1 MDGVLSRTRNDGE
14 LQVPVSNSSPRELRR
29 IAYLACES
37 GLLTHLLTALGVG
50 SCGSILVISF
60 SQEIMDQA
68 DGNNTD
74 DRMDKAWHAAEAQ
87 VNSISEERM
96 DKAWQEAEAR
106 VNSSRSSSAMIN
118 GGHKLPKEETSSP
131 LMARDDTEVEDEND
145 PPRQFLVPQ
154 DCRSE
159 EMTRGTSGTPAQT
172 TENLPTN
179 SIIQRYRRFL
189 RKHEPSL
196 DILESVTE
204 RVFYGYL
211 FKNDPGIKS
220 EIYYSIWNS
229 FRFANEIILSG
240 LGDGLGTTVG
250 TRREWLA
257 GISDQEHGSFVEDM
271 VLAKLSMAI
280 PILRTFLSATTCFYP
295 AFEAWSRRSARRN
308 VSKSSYGTPLYI
320 FNNGDTLSQTAA
332 EHELPESTTDLSPKR
347 RRREWES
354 QMRSAAQMSYRLQRV
369 RFVARLTLL
378 AVSWFIQR
386 RRKLLQD
393 SHEKENRNQKSQV
406 VHSLLRRGGELDPY
420 EQVVPLRVA
429 DEEVMVAQYVGRR
442 TGRRSVA
449 RLPQTDKAATQSRY
463 PWLTRFTESITKA
476 SSSKNKVLYIYAVG
490 EILNILRPL
499 YWSRAEARQWTH
511 RFSTPQIQKRS
522 LFGSCYTY
530 RIWIAYWVS
539 LAMDLVSDRL
549 LRNVQ
554 EKAPNNGRRGAVQS
568 QGGAGRP
575 SASPSASQASL
586 DELEWRRSRH
596 GLYLLRSPMY
606 ESATRPVAVFLARI
620 ISKVPSF
627 GLARWAAEY
636 ALDLMSYWNSK
647 RFMLES

>member
-1 MDGVLSRTRNDGE
+1 MTC
-14 LQVPVSNSSPRELRR
+14 
-29 IAYLACES
+29 A
-37 GLLTHLLTALGVG
+37 
-50 SCGSILVISF
+50 
-60 SQEIMDQA
+60 IMDQA
-68 DGNNTD
+68 DENTD
-74 DRMDKAWHAAEAQ
+74 ERMDKAWHEAEAQ
-87 VNSISEERM
+87 VNS
-96 DKAWQEAEAR
+96 
-106 VNSSRSSSAMIN
+106 SRSTPSTIK
-118 GGHKLPKEETSSP
+118 GEHKPPREKMSP

-145 PPRQFLVPQ
+145 QPRQFLVPQ

-159 EMTRGTSGTPAQT
+159 AVTPVTPAQVGAR
-172 TENLPTN
+172 PTN
-179 SIIQRYRRFL
+179 SIILRYRSFL
-189 RKHEPSL
+189 QKHEPSL
-196 DILESVTE
+196 DILENVTE

-211 FKNDPGIKS
+211 FKNDLRGIKS
-220 EIYYSIWNS
+220 EIYYSVWNS
-229 FRFANEIILSG
+229 FRFVNEIILSG
-240 LGDGLGTTVG
+240 WGDGLGTTVG

-257 GISDQEHGSFVEDM
+257 TTSDQEHGSSVEDM
-271 VLAKLSMAI
+271 VLAKLNMAI
-280 PILRTFLSATTCFYP
+280 PILRILLSATTCLYP

-308 VSKSSYGTPLYI
+308 LTKSSYGTPLYI
-320 FNNGDTLSQTAA
+320 FNNGDTIPQTTAD
-332 EHELPESTTDLSPKR
+332 HELPESTTDLSPKR

-354 QMRSAAQMSYRLQRV
+354 QMSSAAQMSYRLQRV
-369 RFVARLTLL
+369 R
-378 AVSWFIQR
+378 
-386 RRKLLQD
+386 
-393 SHEKENRNQKSQV
+393 NQTSQV

-429 DEEVMVAQYVGRR
+429 DEEAKVAQYVGRR

-449 RLPQTDKAATQSRY
+449 RLPQTDKAAIQSRH
-463 PWLTRFTESITKA
+463 PWLTRLTELITNA
-476 SSSKNKVLYIYAVG
+476 SSSKNKVLYVYAVG

-499 YWSRAEARQWTH
+499 YWSRAEARQWTQ

-539 LAMDLVSDRL
+539 LAMDLISNRL

-554 EKAPNNGRRGAVQS
+554 EVAPTHGRRGAFQ
-568 QGGAGRP
+568 QA

-606 ESATRPVAVFLARI
+606 EFATRPVAVFLGRI